1 VSAASHDTRR
11 GVPGPIFGRH
21 EILDQIERILQ
32 RARQGGGEAL
42 VLIGGDGV
50 GKTTVLRATVR
61 TAQELGFQVM
71 NGRALPVEIPQPFS
85 LVQDLLRPDGRADA
99 GPISATPSPLL
110 PMFLGPFDREGSGE
124 SPPSTGLDAE
134 SLETEEARW
143 LITRLASPVESL
155 DASRSTLFA
164 RLVDFLLHLASSRP
178 LLLAIDDL
186 HFADFSSR
194 EFLRYLAPHLPEGP
208 IVIAATS
215 ATDAGAPD
223 RGGSAVDFF
232 SRSPNVTSIRLRPLT
247 PPELGEY
254 VRWMLHGRDPGV
266 DAVMRWYSQTEGNPL
281 FVEHLL
287 RATMGY
293 GASAS
298 PPSSESGRDLVELLR
313 TRLRSLPDDQRR
325 LLAYASALGKE
336 FHFPVLAAASEQS
349 EERVSEDLDRLVQ
362 IGLVREKGAEVYEFV
377 SEVIRADVYAELT
390 ETRRRILHR
399 KIAHALE
406 ASSGSNLFEL
416 ARQSYLGRDDPKALE
431 YNRKAAERAAQS
443 FAYETAVV
451 HLDRAYESAQ
461 RLPKRDLA
469 LEVRLQ
475 VELGRF
481 LDELG
486 RLRRSE
492 EVLLDAVARAR
503 ATESTV
509 GELPLAL
516 LGLAQTRSDLSEF
529 LSSKELALEAFGRL
543 EKSGTPR
550 ERMAAHRILGIASWR
565 LGDSADAERH
575 QREQIAIAEEVGT
588 PVERGHAL
596 IDLANTLL
604 LQAEGRDAEA
614 LELYRKAAELFGLGE
629 DHAALSRVLMNR
641 ALHEY
646 SMGQLAAA
654 LTSIAQAL
662 ESAERSRSPIWI
674 GYCCLNLG
682 QFQLDR
688 HDLTSARA
696 HIDRAASLLEPLGD
710 RLAAQQIAMIRGMIA
725 EEEGKYDEAQS
736 LLAAGLSVA
745 EQLKMSAEVAEMQF
759 RLAHLALRR
768 GDRPAARS
776 ALDAALAAD
785 IRKRRSDLVRD
796 VDALERALQ
805 SGEA

>member
-1 VSAASHDTRR
+1 MSSSSRESRSGSPA
-11 GVPGPIFGRH
+11 PLFGRH
-21 EILDQIERILQ
+21 EIVDQIERILR
-32 RARQGGGEAL
+32 RAQGGSGEAFL
-42 VLIGGDGV
+42 LTGGDGV
-50 GKTTVLRATVR
+50 GKSSVLRVTVQ
-61 TAQELGFQVM
+61 TARDLGYQVLT
-71 NGRALPVEIPQPFS
+71 GRALPIEIPQPFS
-85 LVQDLLRPDGRADA
+85 LVQDLLRPDELADT
-99 GPISATPSPLL
+99 GPSPETSPRLL
-110 PMFLGPFDREGSGE
+110 PMFLGPFESDSVGEVARASGFVTE
-124 SPPSTGLDAE
+124 PM
-134 SLETEEARW
+134 ETEEAQW
-143 LITRLASPVESL
+143 LITRLGSPVESL

-164 RLVDFLLHLASSRP
+164 RLGDFFLHLAANRP

-186 HFADFSSR
+186 HFADSSSR

-215 ATDAGAPD
+215 TSESNLPGG
-223 RGGSAVDFF
+223 GGSSVDLFA
-232 SRSPNVTSIRLRPLT
+232 RSPNVTSIRLRPLT

-254 VRWMLHGRDPGV
+254 ARWMLHGRDPGL
-266 DAVMRWYSQTEGNPL
+266 DAVMRWYTQTEGNPL
-281 FVEHLL
+281 FVEHLI
-287 RATMGY
+287 RATMGFGTAP
-293 GASAS
+293 GAPAA
-298 PPSSESGRDLVELLR
+298 ESGRDLVELLR

-336 FHFPVLAAASEQS
+336 FDFHELAAASEES
-349 EERVSEDLDRLVQ
+349 EERLSENLDRLVQ
-362 IGLVREKGAEVYEFV
+362 FGLVREKGEEVYEFV

-399 KIAHALE
+399 KITNALE
-406 ASSGSNLFEL
+406 SRDGSNLFEL
-416 ARQSYLGRDDPKALE
+416 ARQSYLGREDAKALE
-431 YNRKAAERAAQS
+431 YNRRAAERAAQT

-451 HLDRAYESAQ
+451 HLDRAYEAAQ
-461 RLPKRDLA
+461 RLAKRDLA

-486 RLRRSE
+486 RLRQSE
-492 EVLLDAVARAR
+492 EVLIDAVARAR
-503 ATESTV
+503 ATPAAI

-543 EKSGTPR
+543 EQSGTPR

-565 LGDSADAERH
+565 LGDSAEAERQ

-588 PVERGHAL
+588 PVERGHAR

-604 LQAEGRDAEA
+604 LQTAGRDAEA
-614 LELYRKAAELFGLGE
+614 LDLYRSAAELFGLGE
-629 DHAALSRVLMNR
+629 DHAARSRVLMNR

-646 SMGQLAAA
+646 SQGRMTQALA
-654 LTSIAQAL
+654 SITEAL

-688 HDLTSARA
+688 HDPKAAATY
-696 HIDRAASLLEPLGD
+696 IDRAAGLLEPLGD

-725 EEEGKYDEAQS
+725 EEEGRFDDAQS
-736 LLAAGLSVA
+736 LLESGRTIA
-745 EQLKMSAEVAEMQF
+745 EQLQMSAEVAEMQF
-759 RLAHLALRR
+759 RIAHLALRR
-768 GDRPAARS
+768 GDRGAARS

-785 IRKRRSDLVRD
+785 IRNRRIDLVAQ
-796 VDALERALQ
+796 VDELERALS